1 MTDQKK
7 EASKKVWKQPRVDAV
22 TNVRETRNGLAVG
35 MPPRESGIFYDS

>member
-22 TNVRETRNGLAVG
+22 TNVRETRSGIVVG
-35 MPPRESGIFYDS
+35 TGFESGIFYDS